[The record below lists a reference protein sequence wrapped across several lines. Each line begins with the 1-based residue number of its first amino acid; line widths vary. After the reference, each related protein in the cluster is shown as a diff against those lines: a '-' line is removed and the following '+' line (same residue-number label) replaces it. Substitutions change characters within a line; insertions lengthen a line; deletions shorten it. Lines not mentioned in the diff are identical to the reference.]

1 MSLIDHLESF
11 LGPIDGGWQST
22 ELESRIRVAAFHQK
36 PFDTAATY
44 VTLGLSDEILP
55 QGSGRD
61 VRQELVFATYESFP
75 QMAISSFLL
84 TFAEYILSK
93 RQALLRGDIVGPGD
107 PIIPGVPL
115 NAVYSTI
122 PVIFRDGFATFGGT
136 LPPTVLV
143 WLIPLH
149 GVEAEFVK
157 RKGWNEFEEML
168 ESNDIDLLDLNRK
181 PIL

>member
-1 MSLIDHLESF
+1 VSLIDHLESF
-11 LGPIDGGWQST
+11 LGPIDGAWQST
-22 ELESRIRVAAFHQK
+22 ELSSTIRVAAFHQK
-36 PFDTAATY
+36 PFDTADTY

-55 QGSGRD
+55 SGLGRD
-61 VRQELVFATYESFP
+61 IRQELVFATYESFP
-75 QMAISSFLL
+75 KVAISSFLL

-93 RQALLRGDIVGPGD
+93 RRALLRGDIVGPSE

-122 PVIFRDGFATFGGT
+122 PVIFSEGFATFGGT

-143 WLIPLH
+143 WLLPLH

-157 RKGWNEFEEML
+157 RNGWNEFEEML
-168 ESNDIDLLDLNRK
+168 EAKDIDLLDLNRK
-181 PIL
+181 SIL